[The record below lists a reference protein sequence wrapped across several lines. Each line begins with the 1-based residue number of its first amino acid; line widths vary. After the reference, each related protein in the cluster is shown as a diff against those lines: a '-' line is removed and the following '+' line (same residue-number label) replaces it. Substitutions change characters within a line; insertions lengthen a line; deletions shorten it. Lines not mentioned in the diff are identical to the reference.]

1 MPKRKPF
8 KFGGKAKHAPVALRE
23 CDECGAVM
31 RSNSEGI
38 LVCGTCNPSQ
48 GRRQDEQADG
58 DRYATREFSDVYLD
72 YFTRDSE

>member
-38 LVCGTCNPSQ
+38 LVCPGCNPSQ

-58 DRYATREFSDVYLD
+58 DHAPPGWQSAMWDLLDEFGG
-72 YFTRDSE
+72 